1 MNGME
6 NRDVVVITCGT
17 SLLGH
22 LKNRGMDPAGAAEWL
37 GSQDPQ
43 ARECGAEVN
52 ALASLL
58 QEHETVRPRILS
70 LHCSDTPEGRQV
82 GELLRRAL
90 PRLFPTCEEV
100 PCRYVADLDGA
111 CADAFRSRGLRHLAA
126 SLAGDVRAYGA
137 ERIVLNATG
146 GFKAMVALA
155 QALAQAAGIP
165 AYYRFEAARGGLLI
179 PPLPLSFDLPLWLRL
194 SEVLRELREQGLMDR
209 EDLDPLR
216 NPLSESDRERL
227 RMLLEETQLTEG
239 GRRRFLCALSALG
252 DLFLDMG
259 DYHFSRNPKG
269 WLPPDAPTDQK
280 GQECRVSASEPGA
293 EGFENRERVGGRV
306 LPVPYVGRCTLRYY
320 NPDGRNLR
328 RCHVKNPAAR
338 ELEVEWGTGQA
349 LAKYIV
355 TVPAARSLEELMAA
369 REDLQRRIE

>member
-22 LKNRGMDPAGAAEWL
+22 LKNRGMDPDGAAAWL

-70 LHCSDTPEGRQV
+70 LHCSDTPEGHQV

-126 SLAGDVRAYGA
+126 SLAG
-137 ERIVLNATG
+137 
-146 GFKAMVALA
+146 
-155 QALAQAAGIP
+155 
-165 AYYRFEAARGGLLI
+165 
-179 PPLPLSFDLPLWLRL
+179 
-194 SEVLRELREQGLMDR
+194 
-209 EDLDPLR
+209 
-216 NPLSESDRERL
+216 
-227 RMLLEETQLTEG
+227 EEHLGG
-239 GRRRFLCALSALG
+239 GR
-252 DLFLDMG
+252 
-259 DYHFSRNPKG
+259 N
-269 WLPPDAPTDQK
+269 
-280 GQECRVSASEPGA
+280 E
-293 EGFENRERVGGRV
+293 
-306 LPVPYVGRCTLRYY
+306 
-320 NPDGRNLR
+320 
-328 RCHVKNPAAR
+328 
-338 ELEVEWGTGQA
+338 
-349 LAKYIV
+349 
-355 TVPAARSLEELMAA
+355 
-369 REDLQRRIE
+369 